1 MEIRLRSVVRRKTE
15 TQTFGGFTWNFY
27 YKIIFI
33 RVNQPH
39 PFDPCPLLQGKS
51 MKPISRREF
60 VQKTLAAGAA
70 ASFSSVLSGC
80 GTSSRILGA
89 NDTVRVAVA
98 GIRSKGSDHIEQFR
112 KIPGVRVTALCDPDG
127 DILGREASK
136 FTARN
141 EKVDSFTDIRKCLE
155 RKDVDALV
163 VAAPNH
169 WHSLMTVWACQ
180 AGKDVYV
187 EKPVSHNIHE
197 GRKAVEAAR
206 RYRRIVQA
214 GTQARSDEALQ
225 EAISDIR
232 GGSLGPMRIVRGF
245 CYKRRESIGRVDGP
259 QPIPPSVDYD
269 LWTGPAPLEP
279 LMRRELH
286 YDWHWFWNTGCGDIG
301 NQGCHELD
309 MCRWA
314 VGQNGLPARV
324 FSIGGRFGYDDDGQ
338 TPNTLIAFFGYDPV
352 PVVFEVRGLPR
363 KTGDSAMDHFKG
375 VRVGIV
381 IECERGYF
389 AGGAGGGWTYDGDG
403 NKIRQYA
410 GSGGDRHA
418 VNFIEAVRSRN
429 PAGLNA
435 DILGGHVSAALHH
448 MANISHRL
456 GNRLPFNEIEKSL
469 GSETSAAFQGFE
481 NHLAENGVDPAQA
494 RAVRGASLEVG
505 GDGNERDLFISRSAY
520 DGGFWANRMLTRNYR
535 PPFIVPENV

>member
-1 MEIRLRSVVRRKTE
+1 
-15 TQTFGGFTWNFY
+15 
-27 YKIIFI
+27 
-33 RVNQPH
+33 
-39 PFDPCPLLQGKS
+39 

-70 ASFSSVLSGC
+70 ISLSSATRG
-80 GTSSRILGA
+80 GAASSRILGA
-89 NDTVRVAVA
+89 NDSIRVAVA

-112 KIPGVRVTALCDPDG
+112 KIPGVRVTALCDPDSE
-127 DILGREASK
+127 ILAREAAK

-141 EKVDSFTDIRKCLE
+141 EKVDSFADIRKCLE

-163 VAAPNH
+163 IAAPNH

-187 EKPVSHNIHE
+187 EKPVSHNVHE

-206 RYRRIVQA
+206 RYNRVVQA
-214 GTQARSDEALQ
+214 GTQSRSDEALQ
-225 EAISDIR
+225 EAFGDIR
-232 GGSLGPMRIVRGF
+232 GGSLGRMRVVRGF
-245 CYKRRESIGRVDGP
+245 CYKRRESIGRVNGP

-314 VGQNGLPARV
+314 AGQSGPPPRV
-324 FSIGGRFGYDDDGQ
+324 FSIGGRFGYEDDGE
-338 TPNTLIAFFGYDPV
+338 TPNTQIAFFGYDPV
-352 PVVFEVRGLPR
+352 PIVFEVRGLPR
-363 KTGDSAMDHFKG
+363 KAGDAAMDNFKG

-381 IECERGYF
+381 IECERGFF

-403 NKIRQYA
+403 NKIKQYA
-410 GSGGDRHA
+410 STGGDRHA
-418 VNFIEAVRSRN
+418 VNFIEAVRARN
-429 PAGLNA
+429 PAVLNA

-448 MANISHRL
+448 MSNISHRL
-456 GNRLPFNEIEKSL
+456 GTRLPFGEIEKTI
-469 GSETSAAFQGFE
+469 GPETAEAFRRFQD
-481 NHLAENGVDPAQA
+481 HLTENGVDPA
-494 RAVRGASLEVG
+494 RATAVIGPSLETDP
-505 GDGNERDLFISRSAY
+505 DGNERELFVSRSAY
-520 DGGFWANRMLTRNYR
+520 DAGFWANRLLTRTCR
-535 PPFIVPENV
+535 PPFVMPENV